1 MELRKKH
8 CGSGQP
14 SALSVDDEEQLA
26 GNLVNWEIDRRSKEH
41 KLIKTVRTSSY
52 TEALTCLNE
61 IASLAQRENHH
72 PEILLRYGGLMIE
85 LYTHKSGG
93 LTENDF
99 ILAARIDEIL
109 EAMRLL

>member
-8 CGSGQP
+8 CGTDRTP
-14 SALSVDDEEQLA
+14 ALNTSDEEQLA

-52 TEALTCLNE
+52 MEALTCLNE
-61 IASLAQRENHH
+61 IAQLAQKENHH
-72 PEILLRYGGLMIE
+72 PEILLHYSGLRIE

-109 EAMRLL
+109 ETMKLL